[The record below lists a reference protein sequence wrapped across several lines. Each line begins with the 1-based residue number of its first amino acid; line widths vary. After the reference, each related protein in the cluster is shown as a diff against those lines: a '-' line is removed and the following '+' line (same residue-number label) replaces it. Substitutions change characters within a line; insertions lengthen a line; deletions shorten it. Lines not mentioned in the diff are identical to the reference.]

1 MLYLTSVSNNHLF
14 ALHLHCHLVITKV
27 LHLTVVT
34 GRHCSHIPP
43 ARAVV
48 SEILKVLSLSKHTL
62 PFSTFNNFNY
72 SFASCLTAPTHFA
85 VSNMACKRA
94 ALYDP
99 PSCLI
104 GTSRLITSQNATGRR
119 DVSRLSRG
127 KSSTQG

>member
-1 MLYLTSVSNNHLF
+1 MPYLTSVSNNHLF
-14 ALHLHCHLVITKV
+14 ALHSHCHLVITIV

-43 ARAVV
+43 AHAVV
-48 SEILKVLSLSKHTL
+48 SEILKVWSLSKRTL

-72 SFASCLTAPTHFA
+72 SFASCLTAPTQFA
-85 VSNMACKRA
+85 VSNAACKRA
-94 ALYDP
+94 RLYDP
-99 PSCLI
+99 PCLI
-104 GTSRLITSQNATGRR
+104 GTSRLITSQNAKGRR